1 MIDPDSRPDCRLT
14 FAAKLCCASLDE
26 LTLVALD
33 SSPLTAV
40 HTSRHVQVIPD
51 ELLVCRQ
58 FAGTLLIEQ
67 NGREVALRTGDMTL
81 IDPRLPYAA
90 RFSSDAN
97 LLVVKVP
104 RRRLEAR
111 VGRTGNMVARLMR
124 PAQDETGFISD
135 FLALLPA
142 HVERL
147 GPTAATVAD
156 QALDLLAVA
165 LAKMG
170 GLSRSRVSSARFLV
184 LTRLRAAIDS
194 QLTNPAL
201 DPAVA
206 AAAAGVSVRY
216 ANAVLAD
223 ESTSVA
229 RLILTRRLERC
240 RQALCDVA
248 QARRSISDIAYSWG
262 FSDMTHF
269 GRRFRATY
277 GLLPSEYRKAHA
289 LL

>member
-1 MIDPDSRPDCRLT
+1 VIDPDSRPDCRLT

-40 HTSRHVQVIPD
+40 HTSRQVQVIPD

-81 IDPRLPYAA
+81 VDPRLPYAA

-170 GLSRSRVSSARFLV
+170 GVSRSRVSSARFLV

-262 FSDMTHF
+262 F
-269 GRRFRATY
+269 
-277 GLLPSEYRKAHA
+277 
-289 LL
+289 

>member
-1 MIDPDSRPDCRLT
+1 
-14 FAAKLCCASLDE
+14 
-26 LTLVALD
+26 
-33 SSPLTAV
+33 
-40 HTSRHVQVIPD
+40 
-51 ELLVCRQ
+51 
-58 FAGTLLIEQ
+58 
-67 NGREVALRTGDMTL
+67 
-81 IDPRLPYAA
+81 
-90 RFSSDAN
+90 
-97 LLVVKVP
+97 
-104 RRRLEAR
+104 
-111 VGRTGNMVARLMR
+111 MR

-170 GLSRSRVSSARFLV
+170 GVSRSRVSSARFLV